1 MKSIHYS
8 LFFVFSILLIA
19 CGGQQETAQQEE
31 TMADTLQT
39 EEITLEQAWATDTVM
54 RTPES
59 VLYDEARDVIYVANI
74 NGFNRESRD
83 KDGDGFIAKLSPE
96 GEVVELEWVTGLND
110 PKGMGVHENTLF
122 VADIDEIV
130 AIDIETGEIQEKY
143 AVEGAS
149 FLNDITVGDDGA
161 VYTTDSDNDNIHMLA
176 EGQVSTWMSDT
187 ALQRPNGLLMEGDQL
202 LLASAEGGFFAPI
215 DPDSKAIGEP
225 WVTEIPS
232 ADGIAKDENGNY
244 IVSCWVGEVYYVQAD
259 GTSQKILD
267 TKAQEINSADIDYAI
282 EHQLLLVPTFNDNRV
297 VAYTLN

>member
-1 MKSIHYS
+1 MKSIHYP
-8 LFFVFSILLIA
+8 LFFLLSILFFG

-31 TMADTLQT
+31 TTADTVQT
-39 EEITLEQAWATDTVM
+39 EAVTLEQVWATDTVM

-74 NGFNRESRD
+74 NTFTRD
-83 KDGDGFIAKLSPE
+83 SKDGDGFIAKLSPE

-130 AIDIETGEIQEKY
+130 AIDVETGEIQEKH

-149 FLNDITVGDDGA
+149 FLNDITVGSDGT
-161 VYTTDSDNDNIHMLA
+161 VYATDSDNNNIHALA
-176 EGQVSTWMSDT
+176 NGEVTLWLSDT
-187 ALQRPNGLLMEGDQL
+187 AMQRPNGLLMEDDQL
-202 LLASAEGGFFAPI
+202 LLASAGGGFFAPI
-215 DPDSKAIGEP
+215 DPESKTIGEP

-244 IVSCWVGEVYYVQAD
+244 IVSCWAGEIYYVQPD
-259 GTSQKILD
+259 NTSQKLLD
-267 TKAQEINSADIDYAI
+267 TKAQEINAADIDYAA
-282 EHQLLLVPTFNDNRV
+282 EHQLLLVPTFNDNRI